1 MTRRLR
7 CSQTAHDKNVLG
19 RCTRSEATWSPR
31 FWEVDSK
38 VNAHTQK
45 DDLAVPL
52 LSFSGRS
59 LHEQGKLTGPS
70 FTRWQVFFSIL
81 LEGDQFE
88 IKRSFDK
95 PGAGEDGDAE

>member
-1 MTRRLR
+1 M
-7 CSQTAHDKNVLG
+7 
-19 RCTRSEATWSPR
+19 
-31 FWEVDSK
+31 
-38 VNAHTQK
+38 NAHTQK

-59 LHEQGKLTGPS
+59 LHEQGTLTGPS
-70 FTRWQVFFSIL
+70 VTRWQAFFSIL

-95 PGAGEDGDAE
+95 PSAGEDGDAE